1 MVIVDQWPLVR
12 LGIGRSLPSLS
23 YRILEEADGPV
34 AARAAIRRRHPDL
47 VVLGDHLGE
56 DGSSL
61 VAMAKSQ
68 GARVLALVDRPS
80 RSQLAAL
87 AGAGAD
93 GIMTASVPAE
103 ELLGAV
109 ERIMA
114 GERALSG
121 ELVPALAGIVIHDTG
136 AAAPETGSL
145 TAREREV
152 LACLVRGAR
161 NEEIAA
167 ELFLSPA
174 TVKTHLSSIYAKLEV
189 RSRQEATALALKL
202 GLVHP

>member
-1 MVIVDQWPLVR
+1 MDQWPIIR
-12 LGIGRSLPSLS
+12 LGIGRSLPSLD
-23 YRILEEADGPV
+23 YRILEEADDPV

-80 RSQLAAL
+80 RNQLAAL
-87 AGAGAD
+87 AVAGAD
-93 GIMTASVPAE
+93 GIIIASVPAE

-114 GERALSG
+114 GERALSS
-121 ELVPALAGIVIHDTG
+121 ELVPALAGIVLHEATPPPEAG
-136 AAAPETGSL
+136 AL
-145 TAREREV
+145 TVREREV

-161 NEEIAA
+161 NQEIAA
-167 ELFLSPA
+167 ELYLSPA

>member
-1 MVIVDQWPLVR
+1 VVVVDQWPLVR
-12 LGIGRSLPSLS
+12 LGIGRSLPGIS

-80 RSQLAAL
+80 RNQLAAL
-87 AGAGAD
+87 AVAGAD
-93 GIMTASVPAE
+93 GIMIASVPAD

-121 ELVPALAGIVIHDTG
+121 ELVPALAGIVLHET
-136 AAAPETGSL
+136 APPAPVGSL
-145 TAREREV
+145 TDRERQV

-167 ELFLSPA
+167 ELFLSPS

-189 RSRQEATALALKL
+189 RSRHEATALALKL

>member
-1 MVIVDQWPLVR
+1 VVIVDQWPLVR

-87 AGAGAD
+87 AVAGAD
-93 GIMTASVPAE
+93 GIMTASLPAE

-109 ERIMA
+109 ERIMG

-121 ELVPALAGIVIHDTG
+121 DLVPALAGIVIHDPG
-136 AAAPETGSL
+136 PPPETGTL

-167 ELFLSPA
+167 ALFVSPA
-174 TVKTHLSSIYAKLEV
+174 TIKTHLSSIYAKLEV